1 MSLIKPR
8 TRGRQFVQYRTRLE
22 TQNHEALHAYAAFI
36 GEDPEYV
43 LNELIDS
50 VLARD
55 KDFVK
60 WRADHPQTFAPRTL
74 AARSPEP
81 RTQGASQPPVPA
93 LTTLTAAPSETRRRP
108 IAEGER

>member
-8 TRGRQFVQYRTRLE
+8 TRGKQFVQYRTRLE
-22 TQNHEALHAYAAFI
+22 QQNHEALHAYAAFI

-43 LNELIDS
+43 LNELLDS
-50 VLARD
+50 VLAKD

-60 WRADHPQTFAPRTL
+60 WRADHPQSFAPRTL

-81 RTQGASQPPVPA
+81 RKSVGSRAPAPA
-93 LTTLTAAPSETRRRP
+93 LSASTATPSDTRM
-108 IAEGER
+108 

>member
-1 MSLIKPR
+1 MSVIKAR
-8 TRGRQFVQYRTRLE
+8 TRGKQFVQYRTRLE
-22 TQNHEALHAYAAFI
+22 HQNHETLHAYAAFI

-60 WRADHPQTFAPRTL
+60 WRAEHPQPFAPRTL
-74 AARSPEP
+74 TARPPEPGDHAATRPPGPSLGAPTAARTE
-81 RTQGASQPPVPA
+81 RPV
-93 LTTLTAAPSETRRRP
+93 
-108 IAEGER
+108 

>member
-8 TRGRQFVQYRTRLE
+8 TRGKQFVQYRTRLE
-22 TQNHEALHAYAAFI
+22 QQNHEALHAYAVFI

-50 VLARD
+50 VLAKD

-60 WRADHPQTFAPRTL
+60 WRTEHSQSFAPQTL
-74 AARSPEP
+74 AARPPKP
-81 RTQGASQPPVPA
+81 RDHAGSRPPAPTLGAS
-93 LTTLTAAPSETRRRP
+93 TAARTESRV
-108 IAEGER
+108 

>member
-8 TRGRQFVQYRTRLE
+8 TRGKQFVQYRTRLE
-22 TQNHEALHAYAAFI
+22 QQNHEALHAYAAFI
-36 GEDPEYV
+36 GESPEYV

-60 WRADHPQTFAPRTL
+60 WRADHPQPLAPRTL
-74 AARSPEP
+74 AARSPQP
-81 RTQGASQPPVPA
+81 RAQARSRPPVSA
-93 LTTLTAAPSETRRRP
+93 LTTLTVAPSETRTRP
-108 IAEGER
+108 IGEGER

>member
-22 TQNHEALHAYAAFI
+22 LANHEALHAYAAFI
-36 GEDPEYV
+36 GEDAEYV

-50 VLARD
+50 VLAKD

-60 WRADHPQTFAPRTL
+60 WRSEHPQSFAPREQ
-74 AARSPEP
+74 AAR
-81 RTQGASQPPVPA
+81 ASDARHRSSSERGKTPA
-93 LTTLTAAPSETRRRP
+93 AGSVRIPSEARV
-108 IAEGER
+108 